1 MLPCT
6 LGCYLIW
13 VPVLLE
19 KELAKD
25 QRPNLQAAGNN
36 LCKSNKIYPGVFV
49 LFFFSPGFIVKCKDV
64 LNVSARYMTRCSQF
78 GEGMEKWSCE

>member
-1 MLPCT
+1 M

-19 KELAKD
+19 KELAKY

-36 LCKSNKIYPGVFV
+36 LCKSNKIYPGFCG
-49 LFFFSPGFIVKCKDV
+49 FFFSPGFIVKCKDV
-64 LNVSARYMTRCSQF
+64 LHVSARYMTRCSQF
-78 GEGMEKWSCE
+78 GEGMEKGNCE